1 MSPGMF
7 SESPAR
13 GMEKNKHLQT
23 EEVRGVHGAT
33 RVDARAAIH

>member
-1 MSPGMF
+1 MG
-7 SESPAR
+7 
-13 GMEKNKHLQT
+13 KNKLKKQT